1 MYSKHNEGKSAV
13 SERFVSTLKNKIY
26 KYMTLVW
33 KNVYIDKLDDI
44 KNKCNNTHHNTIK
57 MKPANIKSNT
67 YIDSS
72 KESNEKDPK
81 LKIGYIVRIPK
92 YKIIFGKVCNPNW
105 SEEIF
110 MIKKVKKNCAVDLR
124 Y

>member
-1 MYSKHNEGKSAV
+1 MQQYTWYN
-13 SERFVSTLKNKIY
+13 
-26 KYMTLVW
+26 
-33 KNVYIDKLDDI
+33 YII
-44 KNKCNNTHHNTIK
+44 HNTIK
-57 MKPANIKSNT
+57 MKPVDIKSNT

-81 LKIGYIVRIPK
+81 LKISYIVRIPK

-110 MIKKVKKNCAVDLR
+110 MIKKVKKNCAVDLLLVILMEKELLELFT
-124 Y
+124 